1 MRWRILVAVGLIAA
15 SLAAVVV
22 AACSGPSCK
31 AGTLQLDI
39 ALAATAPLADTI
51 TVTGVDPGA
60 AVSQTFPHT
69 PNPMAPGIEHV
80 TVNIT
85 FPGGYPADKVVHLV
99 VKATGG
105 VTLLGANTVTI
116 HLDPT
121 CSNAGVL
128 ISGGVITPG
137 DGGMTD

>member
-1 MRWRILVAVGLIAA
+1 MRWRILVAVAFIAA

-22 AACSGPSCK
+22 AACSGPDCK

-39 ALAATAPLADTI
+39 ALSATAPLADTI
-51 TVTGVDPGA
+51 TVIGQDA
-60 AVSQTFPHT
+60 NAMINETFPHT
-69 PNPMAPGIEHV
+69 PNNMAPGIEHTTV
-80 TVNIT
+80 TVT
-85 FPGGYPADKVVHLV
+85 FPNGYPADAVIHLL

-105 VTLLGANTVTI
+105 VTLLGANTLTI

-121 CSNAGVL
+121 CSVGDIL